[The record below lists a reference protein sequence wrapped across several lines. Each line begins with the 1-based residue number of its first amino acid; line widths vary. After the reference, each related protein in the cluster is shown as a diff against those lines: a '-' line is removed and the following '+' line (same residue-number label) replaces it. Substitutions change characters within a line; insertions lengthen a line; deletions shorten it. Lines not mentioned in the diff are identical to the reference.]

1 MAKDV
6 IVTAS
11 RVKWWHNFGR
21 KLKLAVLLLLLL
33 LFVIYLVLDF
43 RINNGSFY
51 VSIKDNSQLESGMAI
66 YESQKDPTPKRRLKA
81 ENLQFMD
88 NISIKWLPDNIQN
101 EAEGGHN
108 GDNYI
113 AYTFYVENQSDTVF
127 NYWYEMFSDDVVRDV
142 DEAVRIMIF
151 INDDKKIYAKVNH
164 LDGQPE
170 KDTIGFIQNDKD
182 GTIISEVRKNL
193 APGEFDKVT
202 VVIWI
207 EGDDPDCV
215 DALIGGQI
223 KMHMRITEE
232 HTNTK

>member
-11 RVKWWHNFGR
+11 KIKWWQSFGK
-21 KLKLAVLLLLLL
+21 KLKLSVLLLLMI
-33 LFVIYLVLDF
+33 LFVIYIVLEF

-51 VSIKDNSQLESGMAI
+51 VSIRDNEQLESGMAI

-88 NISIKWLPDNIQN
+88 NISIDWIPKNIDN
-101 EAEGGHN
+101 EAEGSHN

-127 NYWYEMFSDDVVRDV
+127 NYWYEMYSDDVVRDV
-142 DEAVRIMIF
+142 DEAIRVMI
-151 INDDKKIYAKVNH
+151 IVNDERKVYAKVNH
-164 LDGQPE
+164 LDGKPE
-170 KDTIGFIQNDKD
+170 KDTEGFLQEKD
-182 GTIISEVRKNL
+182 GTVIREVRKNL

-207 EGDDPDCV
+207 EGDDPDCI

-223 KMHMRITEE
+223 KMHMKVTEE
-232 HTNTK
+232 HINTR

>member
-11 RVKWWHNFGR
+11 KIKWWQSFGKR
-21 KLKLAVLLLLLL
+21 LKLSVLLLLMI
-33 LFVIYLVLDF
+33 LFVIYIVLEF

-51 VSIKDNSQLESGMAI
+51 VSIRDNEQLESGMAI

-88 NISIKWLPDNIQN
+88 NISIDWIPKNIDE
-101 EAEGGHN
+101 EAEGSHN

-127 NYWYEMFSDDVVRDV
+127 NYWYEMYSDDVVRDV
-142 DEAVRIMIF
+142 DEAIRVMI
-151 INDDKKIYAKVNH
+151 IVNDERKIYAKVNH
-164 LDGQPE
+164 LDGKPE
-170 KDTIGFIQNDKD
+170 KDTEGFLQEKD
-182 GTIISEVRKNL
+182 GTVIREVRKNL

-207 EGDDPDCV
+207 EGDDPDCI

-223 KMHMRITEE
+223 KMHMKVTEE
-232 HTNTK
+232 HINTR

>member
-11 RVKWWHNFGR
+11 KIKWWQSFGK
-21 KLKLAVLLLLLL
+21 KLKLSVLLLLMI
-33 LFVIYLVLDF
+33 LFVIYIVLEF
-43 RINNGSFY
+43 KINNGSFY
-51 VSIKDNSQLESGMAI
+51 VSIRDNEQLESGMAI

-88 NISIKWLPDNIQN
+88 NISIDWLPKNIED
-101 EAEGGHN
+101 EAEGSHN

-127 NYWYEMFSDDVVRDV
+127 NYWYEMYSDDVVRDV
-142 DEAVRIMIF
+142 DEAIRVMII

-164 LDGQPE
+164 LDGKPE
-170 KDTIGFIQNDKD
+170 KDTIGFLQEKD
-182 GTIISEVRKNL
+182 GTVIRDVRKNL

-207 EGDDPDCV
+207 EGDDPDCI

-223 KMHMRITEE
+223 KMHMKVTEE
-232 HTNTK
+232 HVNTK

>member
-11 RVKWWHNFGR
+11 RIKWWQSFGK
-21 KLKLAVLLLLLL
+21 KLKLTVLLLLLI
-33 LFVIYLVLDF
+33 LFVVYIVLKM

-81 ENLQFMD
+81 GELQFMD
-88 NISIKWLPDNIQN
+88 NISEKWIPDNIHD
-101 EAEGGHN
+101 EAEGSHN

-113 AYTFYVENQSDTVF
+113 AYTFYVENQSDNVF
-127 NYWYEMFSDDVVRDV
+127 NYWYEMYSDDVIRDV
-142 DEAVRIMIF
+142 DEAIRVMII
-151 INDDKKIYAKVNH
+151 INGDKKVYAKVNH
-164 LDGQPE
+164 LDGKPE
-170 KDTIGFIQNDKD
+170 KDTIGFLQKKD
-182 GTIISEVRKNL
+182 GTVISEVRKNL
-193 APGEFDKVT
+193 APGEFDKIT

-223 KMHMRITEE
+223 KMHMSVTEE
-232 HTNTK
+232 HINTK

>member
-11 RVKWWHNFGR
+11 KIKWWQSFGK
-21 KLKLAVLLLLLL
+21 KLKLSVLLLLMI
-33 LFVIYLVLDF
+33 LFVIYIVLEF

-51 VSIKDNSQLESGMAI
+51 VSIRDNEQLESGMAI

-88 NISIKWLPDNIQN
+88 NISIDWIPKNIDN
-101 EAEGGHN
+101 EAEGSHN

-127 NYWYEMFSDDVVRDV
+127 NYWYEMYSDDVVKNV
-142 DEAVRIMIF
+142 DEAIRVMI
-151 INDDKKIYAKVNH
+151 IVNDERKIYAKVNH
-164 LDGQPE
+164 LDGKPE
-170 KDTIGFIQNDKD
+170 KDTKGFLQEKD
-182 GTIISEVRKNL
+182 GTVIREVRKNL

-207 EGDDPDCV
+207 EGDDPDCI

-223 KMHMRITEE
+223 KMHMKVTEE
-232 HTNTK
+232 HINTR

>member
-11 RVKWWHNFGR
+11 KIKWWQSFGKR
-21 KLKLAVLLLLLL
+21 LKLSVLLLLMI
-33 LFVIYLVLDF
+33 LFVIYIVLEF

-51 VSIKDNSQLESGMAI
+51 VSIRDNEQLESGMAI

-88 NISIKWLPDNIQN
+88 NISIDWIPKNIN
-101 EAEGGHN
+101 EEAEGSHN

-127 NYWYEMFSDDVVRDV
+127 NYWYEMYSDDVVRDV
-142 DEAVRIMIF
+142 DEAIRVMI
-151 INDDKKIYAKVNH
+151 IVNDERKIYAKVNH
-164 LDGQPE
+164 LDGKPE
-170 KDTIGFIQNDKD
+170 KDTEGFLQEKD
-182 GTIISEVRKNL
+182 GTVIREVRKNL

-207 EGDDPDCV
+207 EGDDPDCI

-223 KMHMRITEE
+223 KMHMKVTEE
-232 HTNTK
+232 HVNTR

>member
-11 RVKWWHNFGR
+11 KIKWWQSFGKR
-21 KLKLAVLLLLLL
+21 LKLSVLLLLMI
-33 LFVIYLVLDF
+33 LFVIYIVLEF

-51 VSIKDNSQLESGMAI
+51 VSIRDNEQLESGMAI

-88 NISIKWLPDNIQN
+88 NISIDWIPKNIDE
-101 EAEGGHN
+101 EAEGSHN

-127 NYWYEMFSDDVVRDV
+127 NYWYEMYSDDVVRDV
-142 DEAVRIMIF
+142 DEAIRVMI
-151 INDDKKIYAKVNH
+151 IVNDERKIYAKVNH
-164 LDGQPE
+164 LDGKPE
-170 KDTIGFIQNDKD
+170 KDTEGFLQEKD
-182 GTIISEVRKNL
+182 GTVIREVRKNL

-207 EGDDPDCV
+207 EGDDPDCI

-223 KMHMRITEE
+223 KMHMKVTEE
-232 HTNTK
+232 HVNTR

>member
-11 RVKWWHNFGR
+11 KVKWWQSFGR
-21 KLKLAVLLLLLL
+21 KLKLAILLLLILM
-33 LFVIYLVLDF
+33 FGVYIVLGF
-43 RINNGSFY
+43 KMNNGSFY
-51 VSIKDNSQLESGMAI
+51 VSIKDNKQLESGMAI
-66 YESQKDPTPKRRLKA
+66 YESQKDPTPKRRLSA

-88 NISIKWLPDNIQN
+88 NISIRWIPDNIN
-101 EAEGGHN
+101 DEAEGSHN

-127 NYWYEMFSDDVVRDV
+127 NYWYEMIEDDVVKDV
-142 DEAVRIMIF
+142 DEAIRVMIF
-151 INDDKKIYAKVNH
+151 VNDDKKIYAKVNH
-164 LDGQPE
+164 MDGQPE
-170 KDTIGFIQNDKD
+170 KDTIGFKPKED

-193 APGEFDKVT
+193 APGEFDKIT

-215 DALIGGQI
+215 DALVGGQL
-223 KMHMRITEE
+223 KMHMKVTEE
-232 HTNTK
+232 HINTK

>member
-11 RVKWWHNFGR
+11 KVKWWQSFGKR
-21 KLKLAVLLLLLL
+21 LKLSVLLLLMI
-33 LFVIYLVLDF
+33 LFVIYIVLEF

-51 VSIKDNSQLESGMAI
+51 VSIRDNEQLESGMAI

-88 NISIKWLPDNIQN
+88 NISIDWIPKNIQD
-101 EAEGGHN
+101 EAEGSHN

-113 AYTFYVENQSDTVF
+113 AYTFYVENQSDTVL
-127 NYWYEMFSDDVVRDV
+127 NYWYEMYSDDVVKNV
-142 DEAVRIMIF
+142 DEAIRVMII
-151 INDDKKIYAKVNH
+151 INDERKIYAKVNH
-164 LDGQPE
+164 LDGKPE
-170 KDTIGFIQNDKD
+170 KETIGFLQEKD
-182 GTIISEVRKNL
+182 GTVIRDVRKNL

-223 KMHMRITEE
+223 KMHMKVTEE
-232 HTNTK
+232 HVNTK

>member
-11 RVKWWHNFGR
+11 RVKWWQSFGR
-21 KLKLAVLLLLLL
+21 KIKLSVLLLLIIM
-33 LFVIYLVLDF
+33 FVIYIVLEI
-43 RINNGSFY
+43 RMNNGSFY
-51 VSIKDNSQLESGMAI
+51 VSIKDNEQLESGMAI

-101 EAEGGHN
+101 EAEGSHN

-113 AYTFYVENQSDTVF
+113 AYTFYVENQSDNVF
-127 NYWYEMFSDDVVRDV
+127 NYWYEVISDDVIKDV
-142 DEAVRIMIF
+142 DEAIRVMIF
-151 INDDKKIYAKVNH
+151 INDDKTIYAKVNH
-164 LDGQPE
+164 LDGKPE
-170 KDTIGFIQNDKD
+170 KDTVGFLKEDD
-182 GTIISEVRKNL
+182 GTVIREVRKNL
-193 APGEFDKVT
+193 TPGEFDKVT

-215 DALIGGQI
+215 DALIGGQL
-223 KMHMRITEE
+223 KMHMKITEE
-232 HTNTK
+232 HINTR

>member
-11 RVKWWHNFGR
+11 KIKWWQSFGKR
-21 KLKLAVLLLLLL
+21 LKLSVLLLLMI
-33 LFVIYLVLDF
+33 LFVIYIVLEF

-51 VSIKDNSQLESGMAI
+51 VSIRDNEQLESGMAI

-88 NISIKWLPDNIQN
+88 NISIDWIPKNIDE
-101 EAEGGHN
+101 EAEGSHN

-113 AYTFYVENQSDTVF
+113 AYTFYVENQSNTVF
-127 NYWYEMFSDDVVRDV
+127 NYWYEMYSDDVVRDV
-142 DEAVRIMIF
+142 DEAIRVMI
-151 INDDKKIYAKVNH
+151 IVNDERKIYAKVNH
-164 LDGQPE
+164 LDGKPE
-170 KDTIGFIQNDKD
+170 KDTEGFLQEKD
-182 GTIISEVRKNL
+182 GTVIREVRKNL

-207 EGDDPDCV
+207 EGDDPDCI

-223 KMHMRITEE
+223 KMHMKVTEE
-232 HTNTK
+232 HVNTR